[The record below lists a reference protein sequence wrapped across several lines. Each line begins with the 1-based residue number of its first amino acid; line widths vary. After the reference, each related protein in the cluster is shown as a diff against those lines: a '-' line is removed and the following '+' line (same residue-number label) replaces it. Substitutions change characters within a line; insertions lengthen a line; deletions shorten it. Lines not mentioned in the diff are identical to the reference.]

1 MAAVVL
7 VRQWGS
13 AWGIVVY
20 VLWWINTAMAVGSVM
35 WIPYVYVKVQ
45 PPGLEAV
52 APGVLLPLISAL
64 TSAAGGGIICRY
76 GALSDRLQ
84 IPVIVISYLEVGV
97 GLPLAVT
104 LSGVF
109 VTRLFNKS
117 FPGVEHVYEDMIL
130 CGPFGQGSFALQALG
145 QVVSRGSFAGYD
157 RGTFLTAEAAK
168 PVAFASQ
175 LAGLLSWGY
184 GTFWWVFAITSILH
198 TFCSQIHGHRSTPF
212 TMSAWA
218 VVFPWG
224 VYTNAAVEL
233 GKIMDSP
240 AFKVWSTALLL
251 ILLMITVVNHI
262 FTVKGLISGKLL
274 GLKHGWRKRRPH
286 TNNRDGTV

>member
-7 VRQWGS
+7 VQQWGS
-13 AWGIVVY
+13 VWGIIVY
-20 VLWWINTAMAVGSVM
+20 VLWWINTAMAVASVM

-52 APGVLLPLISAL
+52 APGVLLPLIAAL
-64 TSAAGGGIICRY
+64 TSAAGGGIICQY
-76 GALSDRLQ
+76 GALSNRLQ
-84 IPVIVISYLEVGV
+84 VPVIIVSYLEVGV

-109 VTRLFNKS
+109 LTRLFNKS
-117 FPGVEHVYEDMIL
+117 FPGVEHVCQDMIL

-145 QVVSRGSFAGYD
+145 QVVLRGSFAGYD
-157 RGTFLTAEAAK
+157 KGTFLTAEAAK

-175 LAGLLSWGY
+175 FAGLLSWGY

-198 TFCSQIHGHRSTPF
+198 TFFSQLRGKRS
-212 TMSAWA
+212 
-218 VVFPWG
+218 G

-240 AFKVWSTALLL
+240 AFMVWSTALFI
-251 ILLMITVVNHI
+251 ILLVIAIVDHI
-262 FTVKGLISGKLL
+262 FTVK
-274 GLKHGWRKRRPH
+274 
-286 TNNRDGTV
+286 V